1 MNRQP
6 EHRAMARKPSST
18 GGRAAIVTPVDFGET
33 LAESCDH
40 LNLRLGSG
48 ERECLLSYLVMLQR
62 WNRVYNL
69 TAIRDPRQMLIQHL
83 FDCLA
88 VMSPLQAALASHG
101 SGPSRA
107 PALLDVGSGAGLPGL
122 VLAIAWPELEVDL
135 VEPVGKKAAF
145 LRQSA
150 AELGLTGRV
159 RVHGCRIEAAEL
171 ARSPDLAI
179 CRAFASLADYVSLI
193 EPLLAASTQ
202 VFAMK
207 GQLNEIEAEAAAL
220 PRGWRIS
227 EIAPLSVPGLAA
239 ARHLVQLAPL
249 PESTHA

>member
-1 MNRQP
+1 
-6 EHRAMARKPSST
+6 MARKPSST
-18 GGRAAIVTPVDFGET
+18 GGREGLITPVDFGET
-33 LAESCDH
+33 LVEGCSR
-40 LNLRLGSG
+40 LNLSLGPS
-48 ERECLLSYLVMLQR
+48 ERECLLSYLGMLQR

-69 TAIRDPRQMLIQHL
+69 TAIRDPQQMLIQHL

-88 VMSPLQAALASHG
+88 VMSPLQVALASQG
-101 SGPSRA
+101 SGPSQA

-150 AELGLTGRV
+150 AELGLVGRV
-159 RVHGCRIEAAEL
+159 RVHGCRIEAVEL
-171 ARSPDLAI
+171 ARRPDLAI
-179 CRAFASLADYVSLI
+179 CRAFASLADFVRLI
-193 EPLLAASTQ
+193 EPLCAANTQ

-207 GQLNEIEAEAAAL
+207 GQRNEIEAEAAAL
-220 PRGWRIS
+220 PHGWRIS
-227 EIAPLSVPGLAA
+227 DIAPLSVPGLAA

-249 PESTHA
+249 PESTDA

>member
-6 EHRAMARKPSST
+6 EYRAMTRHPSPT
-18 GGRAAIVTPVDFGET
+18 RGRAAPVAPVDFTEA
-33 LAESCDH
+33 LAEGCDR
-40 LNLRLGSG
+40 LSLSLGSS
-48 ERECLLSYLVMLQR
+48 ERERLLAYLEMLRR

-69 TAIRDPRQMLIQHL
+69 TAIRDPGQMLIQHL

-88 VMSPLQAALASHG
+88 VVLPLQAALAGHPSALSH
-101 SGPSRA
+101 P

-150 AELGLTGRV
+150 AELGLIGRV
-159 RVHGCRIEAAEL
+159 RVHACRVETVEL
-171 ARSPDLAI
+171 SRGPDLAI

-193 EPLLAASTQ
+193 EPLLAATTQ

-207 GQLNEIEAEAAAL
+207 GQRNEINAESAAL
-220 PRGWRIS
+220 PRGWQLS
-227 EIAPLSVPGLAA
+227 EIAPLSVPGLDA
-239 ARHLVQLAPL
+239 ARHLVRLAQL
-249 PESTHA
+249 PESPHA